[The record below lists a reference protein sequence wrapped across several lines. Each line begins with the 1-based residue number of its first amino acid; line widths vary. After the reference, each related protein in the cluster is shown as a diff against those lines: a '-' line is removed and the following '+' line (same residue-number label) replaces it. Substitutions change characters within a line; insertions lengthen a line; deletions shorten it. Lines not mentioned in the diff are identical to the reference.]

1 MFQRF
6 MLPPS
11 AGLKCMFMKLYALHC
26 CLPIEVLDVWFEVSI
41 AMQIEVGGFWIVA
54 PCRLAVVNKHF
65 GGCAASIFRV
75 EFRSQ
80 EIYPLYCCLPS
91 EVANA

>member
-1 MFQRF
+1 MPMFQRF

-54 PCRLAVVNKHF
+54 PCRIVVGNQAMTSVFTAMKTSNHTSF
-65 GGCAASIFRV
+65 
-75 EFRSQ
+75 
-80 EIYPLYCCLPS
+80 L
-91 EVANA
+91 